1 MIIENIKIENYK
13 CFYETTEIPLEQGFN
28 LFIGKNNS
36 GKTTALELL
45 NALGALSENHKSIL
59 SIKNFG
65 ESTIS
70 PPKHSIT
77 ISLTIDELRR
87 VFGET
92 ITIPLP
98 KNIAENKN
106 IANIQDEIGKQIL
119 AENKIIIEYTF
130 ESNKILVSTI
140 TAHGD
145 SGQLEEG
152 VTHPGIKIDFSRDER
167 PPIFYAANFGGII
180 SATLKHATLFKKF
193 IYRFSALRTPQSQH
207 GMAQSTILNP
217 DAANLA
223 YCINHLQTNDSEGHK
238 QLCALINRVFPEI
251 KWIQSPPSTATM
263 QFELR
268 CLPLPPEDRRD
279 DLAIPLNKMGTGI
292 GNVISILYVILTSRF
307 PQVIAIDEPNSFL
320 HPKALRELLQILE
333 SHGKEHQY
341 ILTGHSPEVLTAIEP
356 STITYFEIEN
366 SSSKVKQFTKGQF
379 HELRSGLSDLG
390 IRMTDLHA
398 RDQVLWVEGQTEELI
413 FPSLLRAFCPLKAA
427 GTAVLRVTNTGRF
440 EQKGLPINEV
450 ADAYQRLTNDA
461 IVPPLVTILLDKEGK
476 TDAQVQEL
484 MSKSKILKIL
494 PLRMIENYVLDT
506 DAIHHVMQK
515 HGSTLSKELISSE
528 IPSSLDLKTFDG
540 AKLLK
545 TIFADSKPVT
555 INYSKTTHTVEIFEW
570 LLENKPHALAP
581 LKEFIENMMRD

>member
-1 MIIENIKIENYK
+1 MRIDTIAIENYK
-13 CFYETTEIPLEQGFN
+13 CFLEKQEIIFAKGFN
-28 LFIGKNNS
+28 LLIGKNNS
-36 GKTTALELL
+36 GKTTALELTSL
-45 NALGALSENHKSIL
+45 PDNINGPHRSERNLIEYMEKPEPSSSYSIC
-59 SIKNFG
+59 I
-65 ESTIS
+65 STKIN
-70 PPKHSIT
+70 
-77 ISLTIDELRR
+77 ELRR
-87 VFGET
+87 FFGDQFF
-92 ITIPLP
+92 IPLP
-98 KNIAENKN
+98 NNAHSLDNRSKVAE
-106 IANIQDEIGKQIL
+106 AL
-119 AENKIIIEYTF
+119 SL
-130 ESNKILVSTI
+130 ESPVKLIYYF
-140 TAHGD
+140 A
-145 SGQLEEG
+145 GQEKRLQVETPLG
-152 VTHPGIKIDFSRDER
+152 RSD
-167 PPIFYAANFGGII
+167 
-180 SATLKHATLFKKF
+180 SATKSKTISGAMLDFKLSSNGF
-193 IYRFSALRTPQSQH
+193 INADTPNFSSSISPLINHETIRKAVYRFSALRTPRARYSMEN
-207 GMAQSTILNP
+207 GAELRT
-217 DAANLA
+217 DAENLA
-223 YCINHLQTNDSEGHK
+223 FCINHLQTNDSEGHL
-238 QLCALINRVFPEI
+238 QLCTLLNRIFPEI
-251 KWIQSPPSTATM
+251 KWIQAPPSLN
-263 QFELR
+263 QLFELQ
-268 CLPLPPEDRRD
+268 CLPVHPDRRRN
-279 DLAIPLNKMGTGI
+279 DLAISIDKMGTGI
-292 GNVISILYVILTSRF
+292 GNIIAIPYVLLTSRF

-356 STITYFEIEN
+356 STITYFEMEN
-366 SSSKVKQFTKGQF
+366 SSSTVKQFTKGQF

-461 IVPPLVTILLDKEGK
+461 VVPPLVTILLDKEGK

-515 HGSTLSKELISSE
+515 HGSISNKELISRKITSD
-528 IPSSLDLKTFDG
+528 LDLKTFDG

-545 TIFADSKPVT
+545 TIFADSEPVT

-570 LLENKPHALAP
+570 LLENKPDVLEP
-581 LKEFIENMMRD
+581 LKHFIENLMRD